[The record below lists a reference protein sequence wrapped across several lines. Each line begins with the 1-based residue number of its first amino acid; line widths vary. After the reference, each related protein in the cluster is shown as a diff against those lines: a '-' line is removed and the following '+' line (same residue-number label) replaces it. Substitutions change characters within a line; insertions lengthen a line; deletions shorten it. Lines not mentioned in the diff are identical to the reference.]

1 MYYILR
7 SGYPGRGIEL
17 HEFRNAEIAY
27 KAFSIKSSLYESMFQ
42 NGIIPYYTCLLITKG
57 VRNNEEAKSAKHGN
71 IQSSS
76 N

>member
-17 HEFRNAEIAY
+17 HEFHNAEIAH
-27 KAFSIKSSLYESMFQ
+27 KAFNIKSTLYENMFQ

-57 VRNNEEAKSAKHGN
+57 VRANEEAKSTEHGN
-71 IQSSS
+71 IKNTS

>member
-17 HEFRNAEIAY
+17 HEFRSAEIAY
-27 KAFSIKSSLYESMFQ
+27 KAFSIKSTLYENMFQ

-57 VRNNEEAKSAKHGN
+57 VRNNEETKSTEHG
-71 IQSSS
+71 SFES
-76 N
+76 